1 MTGRNPFS
9 IAVAAVTALVV
20 VVALAV
26 CGCGATGSASGKR
39 ITIEQVKLVPSDL
52 GSGWKLEEESSVD
65 ASEESSDTTIGLLG
79 GAGASKVLNQVFVKG
94 TDRLQVNLVE
104 LGGTGDIDGAVAIL
118 DSNAGG
124 NLLVSARSSVTRC
137 GS

>member
-1 MTGRNPFS
+1 MTGRRPLPAV
-9 IAVAAVTALVV
+9 IAAATGLVLFLV
-20 VVALAV
+20 LAV
-26 CGCGATGSASGKR
+26 CGCGATGTQSGKA
-39 ITIEQVKLVPSDL
+39 ITIQQVKLAPSDL
-52 GSGWKLEEESSVD
+52 GAGWKLEKEIAVDPAEESPDS
-65 ASEESSDTTIGLLG
+65 TLGLLG
-79 GAGASKVLNQVFVKG
+79 GAGARKVLNQVFVKE
-94 TDRLQVNLVE
+94 TERLQVNLIE